1 LRVADPAVVDVG
13 LVFEVGVL
21 VDVGV
26 VLVDEAF

>member
-1 LRVADPAVVDVG
+1 VDPALVDSTLG
-13 LVFEVGVL
+13 FEVGEV

>member
-1 LRVADPAVVDVG
+1 MADNAVVDVG
-13 LVFEVGVL
+13 LVFEAGAL

>member
-1 LRVADPAVVDVG
+1 VTDPTIVDVG
-13 LVFEVGVL
+13 LVFEAEAL

>member
-1 LRVADPAVVDVG
+1 VVDPAVVDVG
-13 LVFEVGVL
+13 LVFEAGAL